1 MKLVAWFAKNPIAAN
16 FLMLLIVAGGLLG
29 LNIAKR
35 YNIPPMPQHQLQI
48 EVDYPGAGPS
58 EVEKAVCI
66 PIEEAIH
73 DLEGI
78 RHINSIARQGNCEVI
93 VEFDPA
99 INTLQFQA
107 SIQARMNRITTFPK
121 EIERQRMVEF
131 KTDTIAVT
139 IMVHGEV
146 GMRNLMRHRDQ
157 LQALLSKHPDIGILN
172 PWPQLPY
179 EISIEIDE
187 VDLRRYALTFDEVA
201 QAIRGA
207 SNNLP
212 AGEIKATHSK
222 LLLRSNNQAMSIAD
236 FAAVKLRSDQQG
248 RHLLLGEI
256 AQIREITGDKDVL
269 ARIDGKPAIHL
280 FVMTKDQIA
289 KTVQAVN
296 QVIAE
301 FEPELPSG
309 IGITTWDDWSKYY
322 DHNMSM
328 LQENALSGFILVFLV
343 LMFTMRFYLAV
354 WVSSGILISLLGA
367 LWVMPLL
374 GISLNTYSIAALILI
389 LGVLADDAIIVGENI
404 YTHQQRGKP
413 GLNGAIHGTLE
424 VAPLVVLM
432 VLSTMIAFI
441 PGLFLPGLSGYLMYN
456 ISVVIILALI
466 FSLIEALLI
475 LPAHLANE
483 FTFIISPNVWSRTVN
498 MIQQKVDEGLSWFV
512 SHIYVPVLTSLLRL
526 RYITLSVS
534 FITLFITGALVFS
547 GRIDSVMEAPVN
559 DYYLLANIQFPAGT
573 PFVEVS
579 DHMARLERIA
589 NEIREELNQELGL
602 TASTKLRDSFQHII
616 TVLDDNFGF
625 VDIELAID
633 ERVRSRI
640 DYIKREWQERYG
652 VPPSGAALSVQ
663 TFWPRDL
670 GMPAAHSAKPIEL
683 KLIAADSAVQ
693 NAAGEI
699 LKNQLANY
707 VGVHSV
713 TGTMASGK
721 PELRLILKPEAER
734 YGVTLLDLGKQVR
747 QGFWGLEVQ
756 RFFHDREEVRVML
769 RFPSSSRNALDDL
782 YRMPIRLDNGN
793 MVLFEVVAEAEYMP
807 GFAKITRQDRERVQL
822 ISAEIFKGEA
832 NAEVILA
839 DLRAK
844 VIPALEKEFP
854 GLRIESGQS
863 RQKQEQAMLTL
874 WGYGGLAVLG
884 IYALLAVPL
893 RSYIQPLII
902 MLAIPFG
909 FIGAVAGHVLFNIP
923 LSIESYVSLFAVGG
937 IVINDSLILMSKINE
952 ILQTNPQI
960 FRAAILAGKARF
972 RAIFLT
978 TLTTVMGLLPLI
990 AEQSSDA
997 EKLMPMAITLSCGI
1011 FFSSIVILLL
1021 VPVSCVIL
1029 KEILDRA
1036 TKYDCFLSAE
1046 NKKC

>member
-1 MKLVAWFAKNPIAAN
+1 MKLVIWFAKNPIAAN
-16 FLMLLIVAGGLLG
+16 FLMLLIIAGGLQG

-35 YNIPPMPQHQLQI
+35 YNIPPAPKQQLQI

-93 VEFDPA
+93 VEFDPT

-107 SIQARMNRITTFPK
+107 SIQARMNLIATFPK
-121 EIERQRMVEF
+121 EIERQRILES
-131 KTDTIAVT
+131 KTDNIAVT
-139 IMVHGEV
+139 IMVYGEV
-146 GMRNLMRHRDQ
+146 GMRNLMQQRDR
-157 LQALLSKHPDIGILN
+157 LQALLSKHPDIGVLN

-187 VDLRRYALTFDEVA
+187 VDLRRYALSFEEVA
-201 QAIRGA
+201 QAIRGV
-207 SNNLP
+207 SNNMA

-222 LLLRSNNQAMSIAD
+222 LLLRSNNQFMTKAD
-236 FAAVKLRSDQQG
+236 FAAIKLRSDQQG
-248 RHLLLGEI
+248 KHLLLGQI
-256 AQIREITGDKDVL
+256 AEIREILGDKDVL
-269 ARIDGKPAIHL
+269 ARIDGKSAIHL
-280 FVMTKDQIA
+280 FVMTKDQIS

-301 FEPELPSG
+301 FESELPIG

-328 LQENALSGFILVFLV
+328 LQENAISGFILVFLI
-343 LMFTMRFYLAV
+343 LMFTLRFYLAV

-367 LWVMPLL
+367 FLIMPML

-404 YTHQQRGKP
+404 YTHQQRGKA
-413 GLNGAIHGTLE
+413 GLNGAISGTLE
-424 VAPLVVLM
+424 VAPLVILM

-456 ISVVIILALI
+456 ISMVIIVTLA

-475 LPAHLANE
+475 LPAHLAND
-483 FTFIISPNVWSRTVN
+483 FSLARTGNVWFDAIDY
-498 MIQQKVDEGLSWFV
+498 IQKKVDSALHWFV
-512 SHIYVPVLTSLLRL
+512 DHVYVRVLKSVLRL
-526 RYITLSVS
+526 RYIMLSV
-534 FITLFITGALVFS
+534 FIITLFLTGALVFS

-559 DYYLLANIQFPAGT
+559 DYYLLANIQFPAGI
-573 PFVEVS
+573 PFTEVN
-579 DHMARLERIA
+579 DHMTRLEHIA
-589 NEIREELNQELGL
+589 NEIRQELNQELGL
-602 TASTKLRDSFQHII
+602 TSSTKLRDSFQHII

-652 VPPSGAALSVQ
+652 ELPSGATLSVQ

-670 GMPAAHSAKPIEL
+670 GMPAAHSAKAIEL
-683 KLIAADSAVQ
+683 KLIASDSAVQ
-693 NAAGEI
+693 NTASEI
-699 LKNQLANY
+699 LKTHLANY

-713 TGTMASGK
+713 TGTMSSGK
-721 PELRLILKPEAER
+721 PELRLILKPEADQ
-734 YGVTLLDLGKQVR
+734 YGLTLQSLSEQVR

-756 RFFHDREEVRVML
+756 RFFQDREEVRVML
-769 RFPSSSRNALDDL
+769 RFPSSSRRSLDDL
-782 YRMPIRLDNGN
+782 YRMPIRLGNGN
-793 MVLFEVVAEAEYMP
+793 TVPFTVVAEAQYMP

-822 ISAEIFKGEA
+822 VSAEIFKGEA
-832 NAEVILA
+832 NAEVILS
-839 DLRAK
+839 DLRTK
-844 VIPALEKEFP
+844 VIPVLEAQYP
-854 GLRIESGQS
+854 GLRIEPGQS
-863 RQKQEQAMLTL
+863 RQKQEEAMSDL
-874 WGYGGLAVLG
+874 WGYGGLAMLG

-893 RSYIQPLII
+893 RSYAQPLII

-909 FIGAVAGHVLFNIP
+909 FIGATAGHLLFNIP
-923 LSIESYVSLFAVGG
+923 LSIESYIALFAVGG
-937 IVINDSLILMSKINE
+937 IVINDSLILMASINRMLE
-952 ILQTNPQI
+952 KNKAI
-960 FRAAILAGKARF
+960 FKVVIFAGKARF

-978 TLTTVMGLLPLI
+978 TTTTFVGLAPLI
-990 AEQSSDA
+990 YAQSSDA
-997 EKLMPMAITLSCGI
+997 EKIMPMAVSLVFGILCSSFVTLFLI
-1011 FFSSIVILLL
+1011 
-1021 VPVSCVIL
+1021 PVSCMVL
-1029 KEILDRA
+1029 YEIIGSKKVLSS
-1036 TKYDCFLSAE
+1036 YDTFA
-1046 NKKC
+1046 K